1 MSALKYLAGRLV
13 GVSAV
18 MLLVVTITFVIARII
33 PGDPAGV
40 ILGPSATPEDIEAL
54 RVRLGLNEPI
64 ITQFA
69 LYLRAMARLDLG
81 DSIFLNRPVL
91 QAIGERAG
99 LTLQLTLLAAA
110 IAVLI
115 GLPIGILSA
124 VRRGS
129 ALDQA
134 FTAISI
140 SLASLPSF
148 LVGLLLIRYLA
159 VELGWF
165 PVAGY
170 GSPGAG
176 LAERLYHLVLPAI
189 AVAVPNSALIL
200 RFTRTSML
208 EVLHEDFIRTA
219 RAKGLSPALVI
230 LKHGLWNAFIPILTV
245 IGLMVASLIGGAI
258 VTETVFGL
266 PGIGNLIVTAV
277 VRRDYP
283 VIQGALLVVSGAYV
297 LLNLLIDLLYAAIDP
312 RVRY

>member
-18 MLLVVTITFVIARII
+18 ILLVVTITSVIATTI

-54 RVRLGLNEPI
+54 RARLGLNEPI

-69 LYLRAMARLDLG
+69 LYLRAMTRLDLG

-148 LVGLLLIRYLA
+148 LVGLLLIRYVA

-258 VTETVFGL
+258 VTETVFVL

-297 LLNLLIDLLYAAIDP
+297 LLNLVIDLLYAAIDP

>member
-1 MSALKYLAGRLV
+1 MSALKYLAGRLL

-64 ITQFA
+64 VTQFA
-69 LYLRAMARLDLG
+69 LYLRAMTRLDLG

-99 LTLQLTLLAAA
+99 LTLQLTLLSAA

-115 GLPIGILSA
+115 GLPIGVLSA

-134 FTAISI
+134 FTAVSI
-140 SLASLPSF
+140 LLASLPSF

-176 LAERLYHLVLPAI
+176 LAERLYHLILPAI

-266 PGIGNLIVTAV
+266 PGVGNLIVTAV

-297 LLNLLIDLLYAAIDP
+297 LLNLAIDLLYAVIDP

>member
-54 RVRLGLNEPI
+54 RLRLGLNEPI